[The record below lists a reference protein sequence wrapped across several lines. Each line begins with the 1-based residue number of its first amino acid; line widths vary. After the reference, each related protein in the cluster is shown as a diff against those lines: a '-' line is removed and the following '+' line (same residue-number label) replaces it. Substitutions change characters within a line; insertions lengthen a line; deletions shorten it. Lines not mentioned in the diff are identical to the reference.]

1 MSSLKQSIVIVN
13 EFTVKTK
20 GGGTR
25 GGTPGEYV
33 LRYMSRNGATE
44 DLTPIRRDTE
54 DFILRYMA
62 REEAVEQ
69 AESVG
74 DLKDKM
80 RNIQGMGGVAF
91 GYGDFSLSDTKL
103 KFAARDIQKNF
114 DAGKTVMK
122 TVLSFSPE
130 YLKERGI
137 VTSDFEPRKAGDY
150 RGNIDQM
157 KLRMAIMNGL
167 DKLGRSFDD
176 MRYVGVIQVDTQH
189 VHCHL
194 AIVDRGTGRL
204 APDGSQKGK
213 LTSSEKTT
221 LRRGIDMYL
230 DEKQVVKMMSANVEQ
245 DRQNTVC
252 FVKKFTHK
260 AMSNQGFT
268 QFILSCLPD
277 DKNLWRA
284 GSNRKEMQKANAVVR
299 EYVEQLLNQPGS
311 GYKEALADVDR
322 YASSRTQSE
331 GLTGEQY
338 RTLYKRGQDKIIEQS
353 MNSVYAV
360 LKQVPQEAREVRT
373 PMIDAMSMQYD
384 EMAREATADPMIE
397 FGFKLR
403 SYKSRL
409 DHHRKEREKYH
420 EAVRN
425 YEKQENADPSSRPL
439 YEYFKIEE
447 EYNAMLAAKY
457 RYFLRFIPPDE
468 EFQKGLDE
476 LLAMDKRIENVERMT
491 EDSTVKRMKP
501 ENAEEYCKRV
511 YDEEG
516 GHYLI
521 SDPAV
526 ITDRLAQLRVRR
538 DDARDEYTQKLK
550 NNGLELNENN
560 RISLH
565 IEYDFDDTKA
575 LDLHHLMYDF
585 PHDFAISTVNVDKFT
600 AMASRRGNAF
610 REAAAYLEATGQTNL
625 ISTFPVADIESQEQI
640 AERFKSGEMFRS
652 IRGEATGQR
661 HEVRTVRSDYE
672 HYVSQEQE
680 IKNLIKNTL
689 NTLQYE

>member
-1 MSSLKQSIVIVN
+1 MSLKQSIVIVN

-20 GGGTR
+20 NGGTR
-25 GGTPGEYV
+25 GGTPGDYV

-54 DFILRYMA
+54 NYILRYMA
-62 REEAVEQ
+62 RENAVDEAS
-69 AESVG
+69 SVD
-74 DLKDKM
+74 DLKDRM
-80 RNIQGMGGVAF
+80 RDIQGMGGVAF

-103 KFAARDIQKNF
+103 KAAARDIQKNF

-137 VTSDFEPRKAGDY
+137 VSDDFLPQKAGDY

-176 MRYVGVIQVDTQH
+176 MKYVGVIQVDTQH

-194 AIVDRGTGRL
+194 AIVDRGKGRI
-204 APDGSQKGK
+204 ASDGAQKGK

-230 DEKQVVKMMSANVEQ
+230 DEKQVVKMMCANVEQ

-260 AMSNQGFT
+260 AMSHQGFT
-268 QFILSCLPD
+268 QLVMSCLPE

-284 GSNRKEMQKANAVVR
+284 GTNRKEMRKANSIVR
-299 EYVEQLLNQPGS
+299 EYVMQLLEQPDS
-311 GYKEALADVDR
+311 GYVEALADVDR
-322 YASSRTQSE
+322 YASSRTKAE

-360 LKQVPQEAREVRT
+360 LKQIPDDDKNVRT
-373 PMIDAMSMQYD
+373 PMINAMSMQYE
-384 EMAREATADPMIE
+384 EMAREASSDPAIE
-397 FGFKLR
+397 FSFRLR
-403 SYKSRL
+403 SYKNRL

-420 EAVRN
+420 NAVRN
-425 YEKQENADPSSRPL
+425 YEKQENTDPSSRAL
-439 YEYFKIEE
+439 YDYFKVEE
-447 EYNAMLAAKY
+447 EYNAMVAAKY

-468 EFQKGLDE
+468 QFQQGLDD
-476 LLAMDKRIENVERMT
+476 LLAMDKRVENVERMS

-501 ENAEEYCKRV
+501 ESAEEYCKRV
-511 YDEEG
+511 YDESG
-516 GHYLI
+516 GHYLVT
-521 SDPAV
+521 DPAV
-526 ITDRLAQLRVRR
+526 ITDRLTQLRVRR
-538 DDARDEYTQKLK
+538 DDMRDEYNQRLK
-550 NNGLELNENN
+550 NNGLTLGDGN
-560 RISLH
+560 RLEPY
-565 IEYDFDDTKA
+565 IEYAFADTKA

-585 PHDFAISTVNVDKFT
+585 PHDFAISMDNVDKFNK
-600 AMASRRGNAF
+600 MAERRSRAF
-610 REAAAYLEATGQTNL
+610 HAAAQYLEATGQSDL
-625 ISTFPVADIESQEQI
+625 ISTFPVADIEQQEQI
-640 AERFKSGEMFRS
+640 AERFKSGEVFRS
-652 IRGEATGQR
+652 IREESTGQR
-661 HEVRTVRSDYE
+661 HEVKTVRSDYE
-672 HYVSQEQE
+672 RYTDNEVA
-680 IKNLIKNTL
+680 IKNLIKNTI